1 MVDKT
6 YLQAIRESAL
16 RLQNSGCDP
25 INAEFVL
32 MERKGWDKT
41 QWLLHIHDAISET
54 DYRQLLRDE
63 NSLLKHVPPQYLL
76 GTTEFFGRRFKI
88 TKDTLIPRPETE
100 ELVQFTLKKRDN
112 QLPLKVVDIGV
123 GSGAIAISLVLERS
137 NWQVLGVDI
146 SAKALEVAK
155 ENAKLLGAKIQ
166 LFQGDVLTPFT
177 EEQFDI
183 IVSNPPYIAYDEWNI
198 VDKCVREYEPKEAL
212 FADENGLA
220 IYRKIAK
227 QAPKLLKT
235 SGILL
240 LEIGYS
246 QAEIVSYMM
255 REAFF
260 NKREVEVFND
270 LSEKPRIVYVK
281 EEKR

>member
-6 YLQAIRESAL
+6 YLQATRESSL
-16 RLQNSGCDP
+16 RLQNLGCDP
-25 INAEFVL
+25 ANAQFVL

-41 QWLLHIHDAISET
+41 QWLLHMHDAIPET

-63 NSLLKHVPPQYLL
+63 ESLLKYVPPQYLL
-76 GTTEFFGRRFKI
+76 GAAEFFGRRFKI
-88 TKDTLIPRPETE
+88 TKDTLIPRYETE
-100 ELVQFTLKKRDN
+100 ELVQLALEKRDN
-112 QLPLKVVDIGV
+112 HLPLKVVDIGV
-123 GSGAIAISLVLERS
+123 GSGVISISLALERS

-146 SAKALEVAK
+146 SQEALGVAK
-155 ENAKLLGAKIQ
+155 ENAKLLGAEIQ

-177 EEQFDI
+177 GKQFDI
-183 IVSNPPYIAYDEWNI
+183 IISNPPYIAYDEWDI

-220 IYRKIAK
+220 VYLKIAK
-227 QAPKLLKT
+227 QAPKLLKA

-246 QAEIVSYMM
+246 QAETVSHIV
-255 REAFF
+255 REAFL
-260 NKREVEVFND
+260 NKREVKVFND